1 MTDLGRCAMNDL
13 GVTDPTTNTTL
24 TIADDDN
31 PPEVT
36 VVLSENAIEESGVEN
51 NVTVTATL
59 DRESSQQIV
68 VTVAPDPAYYTLSPP
83 LTLTIPANKTESE
96 GTPVTLTATD
106 NDIDAEDAVV
116 SVGGT
121 TNPSGLTV
129 NAAALTI
136 RDDDTR
142 GVMVSKDTL
151 SIREHDEGETP
162 ARDTYTVVLESE
174 PTADVVIAIAVM
186 TPHETAVLVSPTP
199 LMFTPSNWQTP
210 QLVTVTT
217 TPDADADALTATIT
231 HTVTD
236 GDYGANTVTAADV
249 TVTVTDDE
257 SLSTAVTLR
266 VSPEEVS
273 EGAGSTQVTV
283 TGELNGAPR
292 TADTVVTVTVP
303 AGTATEGDDFSVSTV
318 TPLTIATGQVS
329 GTMTFTLTPVNDDI
343 DEPDETVTVEGS
355 TTPTVDL
362 DVTGT
367 TVTITDDDATRGEG
381 RDLSRV
387 HRGRLGT
394 GGYLHGHESGECPAD
409 VVIGGRRRR
418 GCLYHLEWS
427 AALRAVTGL

>member
-1 MTDLGRCAMNDL
+1 M
-13 GVTDPTTNTTL
+13 
-24 TIADDDN
+24 
-31 PPEVT
+31 
-36 VVLSENAIEESGVEN
+36 
-51 NVTVTATL
+51 
-59 DRESSQQIV
+59 
-68 VTVAPDPAYYTLSPP
+68 
-83 LTLTIPANKTESE
+83 
-96 GTPVTLTATD
+96 TLTATD

-151 SIREHDEGETP
+151 SIREHDAGETP
-162 ARDTYTVVLESE
+162 ARGTYTVVLESE

-186 TPHETAVLVSPTP
+186 APHETAVLVSPTP
-199 LMFTPSNWQTP
+199 LRFTPSNWQTP
-210 QLVTVTT
+210 QLVTVMT
-217 TPDADADALTATIT
+217 TPDADADELTATIT

-273 EGAGSTQVTV
+273 EGAGNTQVTV

-362 DVTGT
+362 AVTGT
-367 TVTITDDDATRGEG
+367 TVTITDDDPPEVTGPPDDPRYVEG
-381 RDLSRV
+381 
-387 HRGRLGT
+387 GT
-394 GGYLHGHESGECPAD
+394 GPVATYYTASNPAD
-409 VVIGGRRRR
+409 VPLTWSVIGTDAEFFTIPDGVLGFKQPPDFEASRGSVYQVTVQASDGTDPAGTLPVTVSGA
-418 GCLYHLEWS
+418 GCLGQGG
-427 AALRAVTGL
+427 AAPVTAAGGGSPHRDGERRPGRPAPGPGAPRRMVLDAVPPPRLHY